1 MGIQAIDST
10 NKYSQLFSMKY
21 ALTYLPGVF
30 LLPVWLFSRSVAILS
45 DFLYPEFPLEEI
57 A

>member
-30 LLPVWLFSRSVAILS
+30 LLPAWLFSRSVAIYAIS
-45 DFLYPEFPLEEI
+45 FIPSFH
-57 A
+57 